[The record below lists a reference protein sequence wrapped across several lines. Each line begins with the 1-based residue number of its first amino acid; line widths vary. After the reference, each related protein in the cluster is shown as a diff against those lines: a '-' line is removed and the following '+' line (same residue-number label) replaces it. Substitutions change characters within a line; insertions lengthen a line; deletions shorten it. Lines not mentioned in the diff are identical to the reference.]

1 MTPLGSSCIFKEPPD
16 NVRMIPQKNHKTSL
30 LPLLLVSAASL
41 GFEVSL
47 TRYFSIASW
56 SEYGYWIIS
65 IVMVGLSVSGLVLS
79 LSKDFFLKHSSL
91 LFFLIPL
98 ALMVTAS
105 LGFYGTTLIAFN
117 PLEFQNHELWQDQ
130 LWNVGKYYLVLFPF
144 FFLSGLYIG
153 LNFILYPRFI
163 SQLYAFDLIGGAIG
177 SLGMVGLMF
186 VIHPFYLL
194 TALLPLLFIAAFL
207 TPKVFSLPIRTGI
220 ILFIFLISE
229 VCALYLNEAD
239 FCQYKAIYPPLHVE
253 GNQVIEK
260 KLSPRGFYWILDNFT
275 ERLDIDLSNNY
286 SLLGVDGP
294 PVAYGLYQD
303 GNRLG
308 ALPKSDRLDTTYVKA
323 SLDTL
328 PYLLRPG
335 AQTLLI
341 GTRGG
346 FKLPEVFSMGTS
358 RTVALEPDPLL
369 YSLVSNPQKY
379 GGAWSLNSHLTLL
392 NEKPLPYVKSSEET
406 FDIIDLSSEFL
417 DQGESNRLAFTQEAL
432 QEDFRHLKPG
442 GILSIPS
449 SIRELTVYSLKTL
462 ESAKEALQKLGLSDP
477 ENHLLLYRSAWNSRV
492 LVFKDPIQPTDF
504 KKIRSFCSDRSFDIS
519 YYSGISAK
527 SNEVWNEIPPLSFTN
542 SQRKLKSF
550 ESQDSLRDDSL
561 RLLETN
567 PFFRDNYFF
576 NLTPSTLDRPFFYS
590 VIRLANLGSLLRRL
604 ALIPREEIGYLVNL
618 AVLIQSILFALVIL
632 LIPWAV
638 HSRKEIT
645 VFPTAKFLI
654 YFASLGL
661 AFLFIELH
669 FIEKGSLLLGD
680 KTLSFS
686 LVLAGMLLFSG
697 LGSWFSGRY
706 IQNPRQG
713 LRLSMMLILPWLFLA
728 FSFIDPLFIQLL
740 SLNTLIKSATLI
752 LLLAPVAFGLGMP
765 FSLGL
770 GTLEKTNIA
779 FIPWAWALNGA
790 FSVIA
795 TPLANLIAVSWGYSR
810 LLGLGLLL
818 YVVVWLTFPQ
828 HSNKGKS

>member
-1 MTPLGSSCIFKEPPD
+1 MGSSCIFKNPSD
-16 NVRMIPQKNHKTSL
+16 NVRMIPEKNHKTSL

-41 GFEVSL
+41 GFEVNL
-47 TRYFSIASW
+47 IRYFSISSW

-65 IVMVGLSVSGLVLS
+65 IVMVGLSISGVVLS

-91 LFFLIPL
+91 LLFLIPL

-105 LGFYGTTLIAFN
+105 LGFYGATLIAFN
-117 PLEFQNHELWQDQ
+117 PLEFQNHELWQEQ
-130 LWNVGKYYLVLFPF
+130 LWNVGKYYLALFPF

-177 SLGMVGLMF
+177 SLGIVGLMF

-194 TALLPLLFIAAFL
+194 TALLPLLLVASFL
-207 TPKVFSLPIRTGI
+207 TPKSFSLPIRTGI
-220 ILFIFLISE
+220 ILFVFLVSE
-229 VCALYLNEAD
+229 VSALYLNEAD

-294 PVAYGLYQD
+294 PSAYGLYQD
-303 GNRLG
+303 GNRLS
-308 ALPKSDRLDTTYVKA
+308 ALPKSDKLDTTYVKA

-346 FKLPEVFSMGTS
+346 FKLPEVFSMGIS
-358 RTVALEPDPLL
+358 KVVALEPDPLL
-369 YSLVSNPQKY
+369 YSLVSNPQNY
-379 GGAWSLNSHLTLL
+379 GGAWSLNPHVTLL
-392 NEKPLPYVKSSEET
+392 NEKPLPYTRNTSQT

-432 QEDFRHLKPG
+432 QEDLRHLKPG

-462 ESAKEALQKLGLSDP
+462 ESAREALQSLGIARAED
-477 ENHLLLYRSAWNSRV
+477 HLLLYRSAWSSRV
-492 LVFKDPIQPTDF
+492 LVFKDPLQPSDF
-504 KKIRSFCSDRSFDIS
+504 KKIQSFCSDRSFDIS
-519 YYSGISAK
+519 YYSGISPH
-527 SNEVWNEIPPLSFTN
+527 SDEVWNEIPPLSFT
-542 SQRKLKSF
+542 SSSRKPKSLQP
-550 ESQDSLRDDSL
+550 QDSLRDDSL
-561 RLLETN
+561 RLLSSA
-567 PFFRDNYFF
+567 PAFRDNYFF

-590 VIRLANLGSLLRRL
+590 VIRLSNLDPLWRQLS
-604 ALIPREEIGYLVNL
+604 LIPREEMGYLVNL
-618 AVLIQSILFALVIL
+618 AVLIQSVVFALIILF
-632 LIPWAV
+632 IPWV
-638 HSRKEIT
+638 SHSRKKPA
-645 VFPTAKFLI
+645 VFPTGKFLI
-654 YFASLGL
+654 YFSALGL
-661 AFLFIELH
+661 GFLFIEIHL
-669 FIEKGSLLLGD
+669 IEKGSLLLGD

-697 LGSWFSGRY
+697 LGSWFSGCY
-706 IQNPRQG
+706 FNHPRQG
-713 LRLSMMLILPWLFLA
+713 LCLSMALILPWFFLA
-728 FSFIDPLFIQLL
+728 FIFIDPLFVYLL
-740 SLNTLIKSATLI
+740 PLSTLVKSLTLL

-765 FSLGL
+765 FALGL
-770 GTLEKTNIA
+770 GALEKTNLA
-779 FIPWAWALNGA
+779 FIPWAWAVNGA

-828 HSNKGKS
+828 HPSKGKL